1 MKSIASD
8 NNRCNNNTMFSAV
21 ADAAAKL
28 LIGSSESDAFCRFFL
43 CCGIIVDLGLDYLY
57 SDCDRLT
64 ACSLQLMDTCKKRSL
79 ILPTTAVLQLAAEI
93 LVFLQSD
100 RGALAYQI
108 SDIFR
113 RFPLAEKFA
122 WKVNARNPIVLSEA
136 INNHSHTLF

>member
-1 MKSIASD
+1 
-8 NNRCNNNTMFSAV
+8 MFSAV

-64 ACSLQLMDTCKKRSL
+64 TCSLQLMDTCKKRSL
-79 ILPTTAVLQLAAEI
+79 ILPTTAVLQLTAEI
-93 LVFLQSD
+93 AFSDFGVFLQSD

-113 RFPLAEKFA
+113 RRFPLAEKFA
-122 WKVNARNPIVLSEA
+122 
-136 INNHSHTLF
+136 